1 MRLSYSLQIRKKKNT
16 QKNPTKKN
24 KAVSIIE
31 AAFFNCRMKS
41 YSSNFWIV
49 CISMLLF
56 MISFNLIM
64 PELNG
69 ILSDLGGDRWKGL
82 IITVFTISAAIS
94 RPFSGKLSDYI
105 GRKKVMYVGLVLC
118 VVVNLLYPFTHSVF
132 LFLVVR
138 FIHGFT
144 VGFTP
149 TGATAMITDL
159 LPIDK
164 RGAGMGIWGTFISLG
179 IGVGQVLGTPIASFV
194 GINALFYLSLFLNII
209 SLILLQFTVET
220 LDSPKE
226 MQLTHLKIKKQ
237 DVFEPN
243 VLPSAFVMFLTS
255 ACSGCV
261 FVLTPDISAYLGIEN
276 KGWFFF
282 FYVAVTILVRLFTGR
297 LSDTIGRVKSLI
309 IGVSL
314 LCISMI
320 LLVNATTIL
329 TYTLASVVFGLAT
342 GINSPSLFA
351 WTADLSHPERKGV
364 GAGTMF
370 IALELGIMFGSI
382 CTIFT
387 YKNTYVTASH
397 SFFIGI
403 ITSLIALV
411 YLVSTNRKSTKRIR

>member
-1 MRLSYSLQIRKKKNT
+1 MKQPFLIHNMTRYSN
-16 QKNPTKKN
+16 
-24 KAVSIIE
+24 
-31 AAFFNCRMKS
+31 
-41 YSSNFWIV
+41 NFWVI

-69 ILSDLGGDRWKGL
+69 LLTSLGGAKWKGL
-82 IITVFTISAAIS
+82 IITIFTISAAIS

-105 GRKKVMYVGLVLC
+105 GRKKVMFFGLLLC
-118 VVVNLLYPFTHSVF
+118 VFVNLLYPFTHSVF
-132 LFLVVR
+132 VFLLVR

-179 IGVGQVLGTPIASFV
+179 IGVGQVVGSPLASV
-194 GINALFYLSLFLNII
+194 MGVNILFYI
-209 SLILLQFTVET
+209 SLGLNVVSLLLLEFTVET
-220 LDSPKE
+220 LGTPKT
-226 MQLTHLKIKKQ
+226 MDVQFLRIQKR
-237 DVFEPN
+237 DVFEPS

-282 FYVAVTILVRLFTGR
+282 FYVAVTILVRLFTGK
-297 LSDTIGRVKSLI
+297 LSDTIGRVKSLM

-314 LCISMI
+314 LLVSMI
-320 LLVNATTIL
+320 LLVNASSILSYTI
-329 TYTLASVVFGLAT
+329 SSIVFGLAT

-351 WTADLSHPERKGV
+351 WTADLSHPDRKGV

-382 CTIFT
+382 CTLFT
-387 YKNTYVTASH
+387 YSNTYVSASK

-403 ITSLIALV
+403 ITSCSALI
-411 YLVSTNRKSTKRIR
+411 YLVLTHRKSTKRIG

>member
-1 MRLSYSLQIRKKKNT
+1 MKKYN
-16 QKNPTKKN
+16 
-24 KAVSIIE
+24 
-31 AAFFNCRMKS
+31 R
-41 YSSNFWIV
+41 NFWVV

-69 ILSDLGGDRWKGL
+69 ILSSLGGNNWKGL
-82 IITVFTISAAIS
+82 IITIFTISAAIS
-94 RPFSGKLSDYI
+94 RPFSGKLSDHI
-105 GRKKVMYVGLVLC
+105 GRKNVMYFGLVLC
-118 VVVNLLYPFTHSVF
+118 VFVNLLYPFTHSVF

-149 TGATAMITDL
+149 TGATALITDI
-159 LPIDK
+159 LPVDK
-164 RGAGMGIWGTFISLG
+164 RGVGMGIWGTFISLG
-179 IGVGQVLGTPIASFV
+179 IGLGQVLGTPIAAV
-194 GINALFYLSLFLNII
+194 LGVNALFYLSLALNIA
-209 SLILLQFTVET
+209 SLILLQFSIET
-220 LDSPKE
+220 LESPKQ
-226 MQLTHLKIKKQ
+226 MQFHFLKIKKQ
-237 DVFEPN
+237 DVFEPS

-261 FVLTPDISAYLGIEN
+261 FVLTPDISGYLGINN

-282 FYVAVTILVRLFTGR
+282 FYIAITILVRLFTGR

-314 LCISMI
+314 LLISMI
-320 LLVNATTIL
+320 LLVNASNIV
-329 TYTLASVVFGLAT
+329 TYTISSLVFGLAT

-382 CTIFT
+382 CTLFT
-387 YKNTYVTASH
+387 YKNTYISASH

-403 ITSLIALV
+403 ITSFIGLIYL
-411 YLVSTNRKSTKRIR
+411 LVSNYTSTKRVC